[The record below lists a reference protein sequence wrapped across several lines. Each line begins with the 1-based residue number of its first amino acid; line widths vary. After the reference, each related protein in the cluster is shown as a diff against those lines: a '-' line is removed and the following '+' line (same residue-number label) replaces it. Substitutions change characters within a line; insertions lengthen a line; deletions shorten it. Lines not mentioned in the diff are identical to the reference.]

1 METDFNER
9 IDRFLREQMSPEEN
23 EAFLR
28 DLETD
33 DALRKEAQLRALMI
47 QELHDRQARQDAD
60 IIAEVVADK
69 KAARKTRVIRM
80 LKWVGSVAAVLL
92 LVFGVHTFLSDSE
105 HGTDYIAL
113 ADKYY
118 DETPEPTFRSGLT
131 DADKELYELFRQ
143 VRESHYNPPVRHH
156 NGVQQS
162 LHVRE
167 SCDMTPVISRLQAIY
182 DHRDS
187 EYAYQV
193 NGNDVRIAWYLALAY
208 LKNNQPDKAAGLL
221 RVIIQDDKGT
231 DLADKAKELLK
242 RMKNE
247 E

>member
-47 QELHDRQARQDAD
+47 QELHDRQAKQDAD

-69 KAARKTRVIRM
+69 KATRRTRVIRM

-92 LVFGVHTFLSDSE
+92 LVFGVHTFLPDSE

-118 DETPEPTFRSGLT
+118 SETPEPTFRSGLT

-143 VRESHYNPPVRHH
+143 
-156 NGVQQS
+156 
-162 LHVRE
+162 VRE

-208 LKNNQPDKAAGLL
+208 LKDNQPDKAAGLL

-231 DLADKAKELLK
+231 GLADKAKELLK
-242 RMKNE
+242 KMKNE

>member
-9 IDRFLREQMSPEEN
+9 IDRFLLEQMSPEEN
-23 EAFLR
+23 ETFLR

-69 KAARKTRVIRM
+69 KATRKTRVIRM
-80 LKWVGSVAAVLL
+80 LKWVGSAAAVLL
-92 LVFGVHTFLSDSE
+92 LVFGVHTFLPDSE
-105 HGTDYIAL
+105 HETDYIAL

-118 DETPEPTFRSGLT
+118 SETPTPTFRNGLT
-131 DADKELYELFRQ
+131 DADKELADLFGM
-143 VRESHYNPPVRHH
+143 VGKS
-156 NGVQQS
+156 S
-162 LHVRE
+162 
-167 SCDMTPVISRLQAIY
+167 DMTPVISRLQAIY
-182 DHRDS
+182 DHRNS

-208 LKNNQPDKAAGLL
+208 LKDNQPNKASGLL
-221 RVIIQDDKGT
+221 RLIIVDDKGT
-231 DLADKAKELLK
+231 DIAVMAQELLNAITK
-242 RMKNE
+242 E
-247 E
+247 